1 MSLNIFIYW
10 KNNMAHKDELR
21 NQRTG
26 TIINA
31 TSKKMEK
38 DVMIA
43 LRETAEYI
51 MDKFAVML
59 DHVADLYLKDVVI
72 KLQKQYR
79 YVDFSYRFDS
89 SSMRPDGGILSIVSK
104 YQEKYPILIT
114 EVKNQGTNDLRA
126 KEGLQKQAKGNAIER
141 LGKNVIGFRTALLH
155 ESIFPFVCFGDGC
168 DFALDSSI
176 LDRVIT
182 ISMFGDLNKTRVH
195 NEGPNG
201 IFNRGSFYFRED
213 KWTIEEMAVIMK
225 EVAEKSVYYYFSK
238 YGENKFR

>member
-1 MSLNIFIYW
+1 
-10 KNNMAHKDELR
+10 MAHKEELR

-26 TIINA
+26 KIINVA
-31 TSKKMEK
+31 SKKMEK
-38 DVMIA
+38 DVIIA
-43 LRETAEYI
+43 LSKTI
-51 MDKFAVML
+51 DFITDKFSVEL
-59 DHVADLYLKDVVI
+59 NHISDLYLKDVVVE
-72 KLQKQYR
+72 LQEHYR
-79 YVDFSYRFDS
+79 DVDFSYRFDS

-104 YQEKYPILIT
+104 DNEKYPILIT

-126 KEGLQKQAKGNAIER
+126 KEGLGKQSKGNAIER

-168 DFALDSSI
+168 DFAPDSSI

-182 ISMFGDLNKTRVH
+182 ISMFGELNKIRVH

-201 IFNRGSFYFRED
+201 IFNRGSFYFREK
-213 KWTIEEMAVIMK
+213 KWTVKEMFAIMK

-238 YGENKFR
+238 YGENKFK

>member
-1 MSLNIFIYW
+1 
-10 KNNMAHKDELR
+10 MAHKDELR

-38 DVMIA
+38 DVMKA
-43 LRETAEYI
+43 LDKTVEYI
-51 MDKFAVML
+51 VSKFSVIL
-59 DHVADLYLKDVVI
+59 DHVSDLYLKDVIVEL
-72 KLQKQYR
+72 KERYR
-79 YVDFSYRFDS
+79 DVDFSYQFDS
-89 SSMRPDGGILSIVSK
+89 SSMRPDGGVLSIVSK
-104 YQEKYPILIT
+104 DKKKYPILIA

-168 DFALDSSI
+168 DFAPDSSI

-182 ISMFGDLNKTRVH
+182 ISMFGELNKIRVH

-201 IFNRGSFYFRED
+201 IFNRGSFYFREE
-213 KWTIEEMAVIMK
+213 KWTIDEMAAVMK
-225 EVAEKSVYYYFSK
+225 DVAEKAVYYYFSK
-238 YGENKFR
+238 YGEDNFK

>member
-1 MSLNIFIYW
+1 
-10 KNNMAHKDELR
+10 MAHKDELR

-38 DVMIA
+38 DVMKA
-43 LRETAEYI
+43 LDKTIEYI
-51 MDKFAVML
+51 VGKFSVML
-59 DHVADLYLKDVVI
+59 DHVSDLYLKDVIVE
-72 KLQKQYR
+72 LRERYR
-79 YVDFSYRFDS
+79 DVDFSYKFDS
-89 SSMRPDGGILSIVSK
+89 SSMRPDGGVLSIVSK
-104 YQEKYPILIT
+104 DKKKYPILIA

-126 KEGLQKQAKGNAIER
+126 QEGLQKQPKGNAIER

-168 DFALDSSI
+168 DFAPDSSI

-182 ISMFGDLNKTRVH
+182 ISMFGELNKIRVH

-201 IFNRGSFYFRED
+201 IFNRGSFYFREA
-213 KWTIEEMAVIMK
+213 KWTIDEMATVMK
-225 EVAEKSVYYYFSK
+225 DVAEKSVYYYFSK
-238 YGENKFR
+238 YGENNFK